1 MLHVYVKKL
10 DVMFLEKN
18 WETKPGLSTC
28 NRPDIKTYKPL
39 SIIKEKKAKFRREL
53 VTAEPIC
60 LQPFQP
66 DFCLDDRIELET
78 KMLSNAHK

>member
-1 MLHVYVKKL
+1 
-10 DVMFLEKN
+10 MFLEKKIRKLN
-18 WETKPGLSTC
+18 QALVPAEPLL
-28 NRPDIKTYKPL
+28 PDIKTYKPL